1 MSFQREEDRNTQEN
15 TVLSQDSGIGSLAGI
30 LAGIQTSLA
39 DLSAASKSQTAAFQA
54 LHEDLLVQEDTGEET
69 EGNDGASHTV
79 DPNCVVT
86 ALLDSS
92 ENGAIQPPGQES
104 SDTEPKTDLLDSLT
118 QAFISS
124 EKKSPAIASKIADL
138 IDSLLSGNLSAETA
152 KERGEKYLPP
162 ENCNRVCTVTV
173 NEEIWDLLPR
183 RDRTVDLAFQRVQ
196 DTLIQGV
203 SSLALLADKLAKDV
217 QSKSPLNT
225 T

>member
-1 MSFQREEDRNTQEN
+1 M
-15 TVLSQDSGIGSLAGI
+15 LSQDSGIGSLAGI

-39 DLSAASKSQTAAFQA
+39 DLSAASKTQTAAFQA
-54 LHEDLLVQEDTGEET
+54 LYEDLLVQEDTGDLET

-92 ENGAIQPPGQES
+92 EDGAIQPPGQES

-138 IDSLLSGNLSAETA
+138 IDSVLSGNLSAETV

-162 ENCNRVCTVTV
+162 ENCNCVCTVTV
-173 NEEIWDLLPR
+173 NDEIWDLLPR

-196 DTLIQGV
+196 DTLIQGGFPQ
-203 SSLALLADKLAKDV
+203 LHF
-217 QSKSPLNT
+217 
-225 T
+225 